1 MERIGGRGGED
12 GDRVRRQDGETAI
25 LHGSK
30 GADTPDDALAGW
42 LAHHAGQALL
52 ALRARAT
59 GLTPAELRDQGD
71 RLSHL
76 LLTEA
81 LARLRPGDAV
91 LSEEGADDRSRLGS
105 PRVWVIDPL
114 DGTREFGEEG
124 RTDWAVHVALV
135 EAGVPVAAAVSLP
148 ARGLPLSVSQTEA
161 LGWTAIVRSC
171 SAWDAYKSIYGGEV
185 HPRHVAEFLLLNE
198 DFPRSVRFCVDGLN
212 DALRHISGVSEG
224 RFSNDG
230 EKLAGRLVAELQ
242 FSTIEE
248 IFENGLHDYLD
259 QTQLKLNA
267 IGEALFNTY
276 IFHAFLPGGDGEA
289 RVQQEEQ
296 QQQTTSRP
304 GRCG

>member
-1 MERIGGRGGED
+1 
-12 GDRVRRQDGETAI
+12 
-25 LHGSK
+25 
-30 GADTPDDALAGW
+30 
-42 LAHHAGQALL
+42 
-52 ALRARAT
+52 
-59 GLTPAELRDQGD
+59 
-71 RLSHL
+71 
-76 LLTEA
+76 
-81 LARLRPGDAV
+81 
-91 LSEEGADDRSRLGS
+91 
-105 PRVWVIDPL
+105 
-114 DGTREFGEEG
+114 
-124 RTDWAVHVALV
+124 
-135 EAGVPVAAAVSLP
+135 
-148 ARGLPLSVSQTEA
+148 
-161 LGWTAIVRSC
+161 
-171 SAWDAYKSIYGGEV
+171 
-185 HPRHVAEFLLLNE
+185 VAEFLLLNE

-296 QQQTTSRP
+296 QQQTAPRP
-304 GRCG
+304 GRRG